1 MQNFNKLHSIFVLI
15 YQNHKGTFSQK
26 MMKKI
31 LSLKELNPETEM
43 YKINLTNIKQT
54 YQKV

>member
-1 MQNFNKLHSIFVLI
+1 MQNFNKLRSIFVLI